1 MTAIRFGT
9 SGWRAIIADQFTFA
23 NVRRVVEAIAR
34 YVETSRE
41 SSLRN
46 IEPLKGIPLRILV
59 GYDTRFLSR
68 AFAEEAAR
76 IFLAHDFEVHLCN
89 APTPTPTIAYEIL
102 KDKRRPMAGAV
113 NLTAS
118 HNPPEYN
125 GIKFS
130 SSDGAPALPEVTR
143 AIEALLPGL
152 SESDVKRVTHLD
164 HPRLKAVNLDKDYVK
179 RIGELIDLPAIRR
192 AKLRLAYDA
201 QYGTGAAIMSR
212 IAREYR
218 IPISLI
224 HTHLDPSFGGHAPD
238 PSEEHL
244 GELKREMRKQH
255 AALGISTDGDADR
268 FGVLDRDGTFIL
280 PNEIIALGL
289 DYLITERNFPGGVCR
304 SVATTHL
311 IDAVAAHHHRE
322 VFETPVGFKYV
333 GELIKQDRIVIGG
346 EESAGLSIRGHVPEK
361 DGILA
366 CLLASEMVAVR
377 RKSLKQQRQELFK
390 TVGAY
395 YNIRVN
401 VPIEP
406 SNREEVQK
414 KIENLPVLLNNL
426 KRLPNV
432 VRENNLDGKKVIF
445 EDGSWA
451 LIRLSGTEPVARLY
465 CEARTHT
472 QLRRLRREVE
482 KLLKEA

>member
-1 MTAIRFGT
+1 MTAIKFGT
-9 SGWRAIIADQFTFA
+9 SGWRAIIAEEFTFA

-34 YVETSRE
+34 YVEASGVPSPGETRPPGGTR
-41 SSLRN
+41 L
-46 IEPLKGIPLRILV
+46 PILV

-130 SSDGAPALPEVTR
+130 SSDGAPALPEVTH

-152 SESDVKRVTHLD
+152 NESDVKRAASLD

-179 RIGELIDLPAIRR
+179 RIAELIDLPAIRR

-201 QYGTGAAIMSR
+201 QYGTGAAIMDR
-212 IAREYR
+212 IAHEHR
-218 IPISLI
+218 IPITLI
-224 HTHLDPSFGGHAPD
+224 HTHPDPSFGGHAPD

-244 GELKREMRKQH
+244 GELKREMRKQR

-268 FGVLDRDGTFIL
+268 FGVLDRDGTFIS

-289 DYLITERNFPGGVCR
+289 DYLITARNFPGGVCR

-311 IDAVAAHHHRE
+311 IDAVAAYHHRE

-333 GELIKQDRIVIGG
+333 GELIKQNKIVIGG

-377 RKSLKQQRQELFK
+377 GKSLKQQRQELFK
-390 TVGAY
+390 KVGAY
-395 YNIRVN
+395 YNVRVN
-401 VPIEP
+401 VPVDP
-406 SNREEVQK
+406 AKREEVQK

-426 KRLPNV
+426 NQLPNV
-432 VRENNLDGKKVIF
+432 VRENNLDGKQVIL

-465 CEARTHT
+465 CEARTQT
-472 QLRRLRREVE
+472 QLQRLRREVE
-482 KLLKEA
+482 RLLKIA

>member
-1 MTAIRFGT
+1 MAIKFGT
-9 SGWRAIIADQFTFA
+9 SGWRAVIAEEFTFA

-34 YVETSRE
+34 YIE
-41 SSLRN
+41 SSGRSPRVKVAPGEGSGL
-46 IEPLKGIPLRILV
+46 PILV

-68 AFAEEAAR
+68 EFAEEAAR
-76 IFLAHDFEVHLCN
+76 IFLAHDFEVHLCS

-102 KDKRRPMAGAV
+102 KNKRRPMAGAV

-152 SESDVKRVTHLD
+152 KDSDVKRIPGLD
-164 HPRLKAVNLDKDYVK
+164 HPRLKTVNLDKDYVK
-179 RIGELIDLPAIRR
+179 RIAELIDLAAIRR
-192 AKLRLAYDA
+192 ARMRLAYDA
-201 QYGTGAAIMSR
+201 QYGTGAAIVHR
-212 IAREYR
+212 IAREFR
-218 IPISLI
+218 IPITLI
-224 HTHLDPSFGGHAPD
+224 HTHPDPSFGGHAPD

-244 GELKREMRKQH
+244 GELKREMRSQR
-255 AALGISTDGDADR
+255 AALGLSTDGDADR
-268 FGVLDRDGTFIL
+268 FGVLDRDGTFVF
-280 PNEIIALGL
+280 PNDIIALGL

-311 IDAVAAHHHRE
+311 IDAVAAYHHRE

-333 GELIKQDRIVIGG
+333 GELIKQDKIVIGG

-377 RKSLKQQRQELFK
+377 GKSLKQQRQELFK
-390 TVGAY
+390 RVGAF
-395 YNIRVN
+395 YNVRLN
-401 VPIEP
+401 VSVDPVR
-406 SNREEVQK
+406 REEIQK

-426 KRLPNV
+426 KQLPKV
-432 VRENNLDGKKVIF
+432 ERENNLDGKKVIF
-445 EDGSWA
+445 EDGSWV

-465 CEARTHT
+465 CEAKAQT
-472 QLRRLRREVE
+472 QLKILRRAVE
-482 KLLKEA
+482 RVLKTT